1 MAVVAEIVFMATVEP
16 APNLVLHRQPV
27 SLLAGVLSYLVPG
40 LGQIY
45 QGRVAK
51 GLLFLVC
58 LYGLFFTGMAMGD
71 WKNVYL
77 PDMARVPGPDGE
89 PNNPHDW
96 ENNVWKLPTPLT
108 FLANIYNR
116 PHFAGQFWIGIAAWP
131 AIWQYNNMKVPS
143 KEDAPF
149 WHDFERGP
157 RDRQD
162 DEAMNEFLTNS
173 DKTPD
178 LGWVYTVI
186 AGVLNIL
193 VIYDA
198 FAGPAFGA
206 GMAGPRET
214 PPAREAVPA

>member
-1 MAVVAEIVFMATVEP
+1 MANAEPVHNYVGSS
-16 APNLVLHRQPV
+16 HPV
-27 SLLAGVLSYLVPG
+27 SLFAGVLSYLVPG

-51 GLLFLVC
+51 GILFLVC

-77 PDMARVPGPDGE
+77 PDLAKDKDP
-89 PNNPHDW
+89 W
-96 ENNVWKLPTPLT
+96 ENNVWKIPRPYT
-108 FLANIYNR
+108 FVANLYNR
-116 PHFAGQFWIGIAAWP
+116 PHFAGQFWIGVAAWP
-131 AIWQYNNMKVPS
+131 AILQYNDVKVVS
-143 KEDAPF
+143 KEQSPF
-149 WHDFERGP
+149 LSEFERGP
-157 RDRQD
+157 RDFQ
-162 DEAMNEFLTNS
+162 DEAAMNTFLTNS

-198 FAGPAFGA
+198 FAGPAFGSGTA
-206 GMAGPRET
+206 ALRESGRPT
-214 PPAREAVPA
+214 QEVAAV